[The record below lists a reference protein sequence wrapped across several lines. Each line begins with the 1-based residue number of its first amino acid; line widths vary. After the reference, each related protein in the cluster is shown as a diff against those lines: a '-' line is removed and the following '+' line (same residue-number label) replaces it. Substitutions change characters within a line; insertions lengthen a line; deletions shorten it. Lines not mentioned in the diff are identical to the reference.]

1 MQLSTNFSLDELT
14 RSDEAT
20 RLCIDNTP
28 SLRVID
34 SLQALVDNVLQPM
47 RDRLGAVS
55 VSSGYRSPALNKAIG
70 GSATSDHCFGYAA
83 DIQINGLDNRE
94 LAGWIKGGSSF
105 TQLIL
110 EFYEDGKPSSGWVHI
125 SYNPADL
132 KNECLRA
139 VKQAGKTVYIK
150 GL

>member
-14 RSDEAT
+14 RSTTAT

-28 SLRVID
+28 SLRV
-34 SLQALVDNVLQPM
+34 M

-83 DIQINGLDNRE
+83 DIQINGFDNRE
-94 LAGWIKGGSSF
+94 LAGWIKGGGSF

-110 EFYEDGKPSSGWVHI
+110 EFYEDGRPNSGWVHI
-125 SYNPADL
+125 SYNPDNL

>member
-14 RSDEAT
+14 RSMTAT

-28 SLRVID
+28 SMRVID
-34 SLQALVDNVLQPM
+34 SLQALVDNVLQPV
-47 RDRLGAVS
+47 RDRLGPVRI
-55 VSSGYRSPALNKAIG
+55 SSGYRSPELNKAIG
-70 GSATSDHCFGYAA
+70 GSPTSDHCFGYAA
-83 DIQINGLDNRE
+83 DIQINGFDNKE
-94 LAGWIKGGSSF
+94 LARWIRDGGGF

-110 EFYEDGKPSSGWVHI
+110 EFYEDGKPNSGWVHI
-125 SYNPADL
+125 SYNPDNL

-139 VKQAGKTVYIK
+139 VKQAGKTVYLK

>member
-14 RSDEAT
+14 RSMTAT
-20 RLCIDNTP
+20 RLCIDNIP

-34 SLQALVDNVLQPM
+34 SLQALVDNILQPV
-47 RDRLGAVS
+47 RDRLGPVV
-55 VSSGYRSPALNKAIG
+55 VSSGYRSPELNKAIG

-83 DIQINGLDNRE
+83 DIQVNGFDNKE
-94 LAGWIKGGSSF
+94 LAQWIKDGDPF

-110 EFYEDGKPSSGWVHI
+110 EFYEDGKPNSGWVHI
-125 SYNPADL
+125 SYNPDNL

-139 VKQAGKTVYIK
+139 VKKAGKTVYLR

>member
-132 KNECLRA
+132 KNE
-139 VKQAGKTVYIK
+139 
-150 GL
+150 

>member
-14 RSDEAT
+14 RSTTAT

-28 SLRVID
+28 YLRVID

-125 SYNPADL
+125 SYNPTDL

>member
-1 MQLSTNFSLDELT
+1 MKLSTNFSLDELT
-14 RSDEAT
+14 RSTTAT

-34 SLQALVDNVLQPM
+34 GLQSLVDNVLQPV
-47 RDRLGAVS
+47 RDRLGPIII
-55 VSSGYRSPALNKAIG
+55 SSGYRSPELNKAIG
-70 GSATSDHCFGYAA
+70 GSTTSDHCKGFAA
-83 DIQINGLDNRE
+83 DIQINGFDNRE
-94 LAGWIKGGSSF
+94 LAEYIKGLCSF

-110 EFYEDGKPSSGWVHI
+110 EFYQDGKPNSGWVHI

-139 VKQAGKTVYIK
+139 VKQAGKTVYLK